1 MNASLSK
8 VRYLLIANLFF
19 LFALAPFVNFTIDY
33 ILLSI
38 AMYFIIDCLGV
49 VITYHR
55 YWSHK
60 SFKFKNKVIKYLF
73 STFALMSGTGSA
85 LGWAGIHRLHH
96 KHSDSIGEDPHEKK
110 RGFFDLF
117 FLNNIL

>member
-1 MNASLSK
+1 MNASLAK
-8 VRYLLIANLFF
+8 VRYLLIANLFL
-19 LFALAPFVNFTIDY
+19 LFALAPFVNFTVNS

-38 AMYFIIDCLGV
+38 VMYFIIDCLGV

-60 SFKFKNKVIKYLF
+60 SFSFKNKAMKYLF

-96 KHSDSIGEDPHEKK
+96 KLSLIHI
-110 RGFFDLF
+110 
-117 FLNNIL
+117 